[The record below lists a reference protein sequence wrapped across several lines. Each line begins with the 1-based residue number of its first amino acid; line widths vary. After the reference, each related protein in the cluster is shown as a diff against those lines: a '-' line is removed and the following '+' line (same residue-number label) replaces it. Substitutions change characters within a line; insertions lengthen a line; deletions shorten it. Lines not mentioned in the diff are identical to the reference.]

1 MIKAQLSHNPYVME
15 TKVMFNNRAPR
26 INSLVEKY
34 QEGDL
39 HTWIKKIPSIFYD
52 EMNGYDFEL
61 EFSGT
66 KLDFEELQ
74 KAFKEAGVTDEMVH
88 LFHKNELDD
97 REEKQD
103 LITALLEWLE
113 TNPNDKFDYVA
124 FREENRE
131 LFEGTYPF
139 VIVERR
145 PLDASIFDGT
155 DVEAEHIFGYQEVEN
170 TNLHNTPI
178 LFYIS
183 AENLKQFQVDL
194 KKLMER
200 SDVIKAQLF
209 FIAHSSVDKD
219 KVIRIVTDLGIEH
232 PQFISSLSDPSIKTY
247 LDIYPRSEYI
257 HQAIKI
263 FRSKTDSI
271 SEILTEENKISEQE
285 NRVIYEQIESLGQ
298 TINNLNP

>member
-88 LFHKNELDD
+88 LFHKNELDA

-103 LITALLEWLE
+103 LI
-113 TNPNDKFDYVA
+113 
-124 FREENRE
+124 
-131 LFEGTYPF
+131 
-139 VIVERR
+139 
-145 PLDASIFDGT
+145 
-155 DVEAEHIFGYQEVEN
+155 
-170 TNLHNTPI
+170 
-178 LFYIS
+178 
-183 AENLKQFQVDL
+183 
-194 KKLMER
+194 
-200 SDVIKAQLF
+200 
-209 FIAHSSVDKD
+209 SVC
-219 KVIRIVTDLGIEH
+219 
-232 PQFISSLSDPSIKTY
+232 
-247 LDIYPRSEYI
+247 
-257 HQAIKI
+257 
-263 FRSKTDSI
+263 
-271 SEILTEENKISEQE
+271 
-285 NRVIYEQIESLGQ
+285 
-298 TINNLNP
+298 